1 MPQTT
6 TPQQDTEE
14 QLPFFVYGTLRTGQG
29 NWVNCL
35 KGKTAR
41 EVPAIAPDQVMY
53 SDGLAFVTDREG
65 YQVVGDLMF
74 VKPQQYAAVLAR
86 LDQLEGYYADAPER
100 SFYVRVARE
109 VIYREGDEERRVRA
123 WVYHVGR
130 RTLSRLDDDLI
141 VADGDWLNMPGRR
154 IVYAR

>member
-14 QLPFFVYGTLRTGQG
+14 QLPFFVYGT
-29 NWVNCL
+29 
-35 KGKTAR
+35 
-41 EVPAIAPDQVMY
+41 
-53 SDGLAFVTDREG
+53 
-65 YQVVGDLMF
+65 

-154 IVYAR
+154 ITASSCSSRSTSLCERGALCRGQRRPSRSAYRRSTTRRSW